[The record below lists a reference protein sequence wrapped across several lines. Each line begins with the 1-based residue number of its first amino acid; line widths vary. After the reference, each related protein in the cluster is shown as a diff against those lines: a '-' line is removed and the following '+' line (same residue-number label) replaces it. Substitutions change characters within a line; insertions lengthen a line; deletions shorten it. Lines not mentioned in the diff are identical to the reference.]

1 VEKGKRGKIH
11 RVAYHRGTH
20 RAKKSTIVN
29 NKVGK
34 IRVISKKIIKPAMK
48 NLNRTNRKCPI
59 KIAMIEKGMMDTI
72 FYFILYQ

>member
-1 VEKGKRGKIH
+1 MEKGKRGKIH

-34 IRVISKKIIKPAMK
+34 IRVISKKTNKAAQ
-48 NLNRTNRKCPI
+48 NHLNRKNHKSPL
-59 KIAMIEKGMMDTI
+59 KIAEIEKK
-72 FYFILYQ
+72 